1 MTSASSM
8 QEAGDSK
15 LVLWDNPEGWD
26 GEGGQRGVQD
36 EGTRVHPSLFM
47 SMCGKHHHNIVIILQ
62 LKKNLDSVLKS
73 RDITLLTKVCII
85 KAMVFPVVMYRCDNW
100 TIKRLSTEEL
110 MPSNCGVEEDS
121 CESLVQ
127 QRDPTSQS

>member
-100 TIKRLSTEEL
+100 TIKKAEH
-110 MPSNCGVEEDS
+110 
-121 CESLVQ
+121 
-127 QRDPTSQS
+127 